1 LKLET
6 EVIMVFTKEQ
16 LDKYAEVLLW
26 GLQSA
31 RDGKYRK
38 GDVILVQCDLPA
50 LSLVEV
56 LQGKLLDMGMN
67 PVTRIGGS
75 FRMERNFY
83 GKSSRNQLVFV
94 PPGERELYG
103 SLNGRIY
110 LHAPESLTH
119 LQDID
124 PKKIGKAL
132 IARKFLR
139 DITEKRDEKGE
150 YGWTLCL
157 FPTPELARQARLSMT
172 QYARQVVKA
181 CYLDKKDPVGEW
193 KRIYREMSVIKKWL
207 NGLKV
212 KAFHIESANT
222 DLIITPGERRRWLG
236 ISGHNVPSFEMF
248 LSPDWRGTAGVYY
261 ADQPSFRSGNYVE
274 KVRMTFRKG
283 SVVNV
288 EAAQGETF
296 ARKQIAMDKGAR
308 RVGEFSLTDRRF
320 SRIDR
325 FMANTLYDENFGGRY
340 GNCHVAVGA
349 SYSDTYDGDPGKL
362 TKAMKQQ
369 MGFND
374 SALHWDLVN
383 TENKTVTARLKTGQ
397 KIVIY
402 DKGMFMY

>member
-1 LKLET
+1 
-6 EVIMVFTKEQ
+6 MVFTKEQ
-16 LDKYAEVLLW
+16 LEKYAEVLLW
-26 GLQSA
+26 GLRSA

-50 LSLVEV
+50 LSLLEV
-56 LQGKLLDMGMN
+56 LQGKLLDHGMN

-83 GKSSRNQLVFV
+83 GKSSLSQLVFV
-94 PPGERELYG
+94 PPGEKELYG

-157 FPTPELARQARLSMT
+157 FPTPELAQQARLSMK
-172 QYARQVVKA
+172 QYTHQVVKA
-181 CYLDKKDPVGEW
+181 CYLDRKDPVGEW
-193 KRIYREMSVIKKWL
+193 KRIYREMGVIKEWL

-212 KAFHIESANT
+212 KAFHVESANT

-236 ISGHNVPSFEMF
+236 VSGHNIPSFEMF
-248 LSPDWRGTAGVYY
+248 LSPDWRGTEGVYY

-274 KVRMTFRKG
+274 EVRMTFRKG
-283 SVVNV
+283 SVVKV
-288 EAAQGETF
+288 EAKKGETF
-296 ARKQIAMDKGAR
+296 VRRQIAMDKGAR

-349 SYSDTYDGDPGKL
+349 SYSDTYDGDPGRL

-383 TENKTVTARLKTGQ
+383 TENKTVTARLKTGE

-402 DKGMFMY
+402 DKGMFRY